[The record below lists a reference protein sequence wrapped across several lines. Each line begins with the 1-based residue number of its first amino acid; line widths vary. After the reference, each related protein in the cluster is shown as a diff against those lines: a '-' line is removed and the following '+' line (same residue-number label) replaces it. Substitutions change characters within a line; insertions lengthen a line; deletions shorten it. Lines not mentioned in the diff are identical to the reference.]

1 MVISSVKSSVSAINA
16 AFEMHAAS
24 AHNVANSRT
33 DGFKSLVTSTEE
45 NRNGSVTVN
54 VTQNPEP
61 GTVYDNENGEQ
72 VESSNVDYARETV
85 NQMNAKHLL
94 AANIA
99 ALKTYQDMEKSVI
112 DIMA

>member
-1 MVISSVKSSVSAINA
+1 MISSVKSSVSAINA
-16 AFEMHAAS
+16 AFEMNAAS
-24 AHNVANSRT
+24 AHNVANSHT
-33 DGFKSLVTSTEE
+33 DGFKSLVTSTEN

-54 VTQNPEP
+54 VRRNPEP
-61 GTVYDNENGEQ
+61 GAVYDNENGEQ
-72 VESSNVDYARETV
+72 VESSNVDYAREAV
-85 NQMNAKHLL
+85 NQMNARYML